1 MWLCEHTI
9 LFAVEIIYCL
19 IKIIRYTFFAGWG
32 GGEVKS
38 QWLANNNSIT
48 ATINLSSVWAFSDSY
63 QLKIVE
69 PQEHSSLSL
78 KRIVFLNSKNF
89 SWYAGNLYY
98 CWATNLQWSAR
109 YNFFRW
115 VIAFDPIFFL
125 WQYNRQ
131 NERVFRSTTKS
142 AAVLLA
148 TNHILPTHGKDFSC
162 AIEVTT

>member
-9 LFAVEIIYCL
+9 LFTVEIIYCL

-115 VIAFDPIFFL
+115 VIAFDPIFFCGSITGRMREYSDQPPSL
-125 WQYNRQ
+125 QLCFLRLIIYC
-131 NERVFRSTTKS
+131 
-142 AAVLLA
+142 
-148 TNHILPTHGKDFSC
+148 LPMEKTFHVQLK
-162 AIEVTT
+162 